1 MHMFLNLTYHQN
13 EHFLNHFFH
22 CPDDAD
28 VLIADIMTYI
38 QGAGIFYVS
47 ISFSLIFQSAQL
59 TPLSSR
65 TTGILMLA
73 S

>member
-1 MHMFLNLTYHQN
+1 MNTFWTTFFIAQMMQMFS
-13 EHFLNHFFH
+13 F
-22 CPDDAD
+22 D
-28 VLIADIMTYI
+28 LIADIMTYI
-38 QGAGIFYVS
+38 QGAGFFYVS